1 MKRMMFQENY
11 KKAYEAIVPDSALV
25 EKMLLLAEG
34 QEEQKEK
41 TEKSGLVRVV
51 RPMLTV
57 AAAIGAFVIIMS
69 LTVMP
74 ALAANV
80 PAVYRFLQGISPAL
94 ADFFVPI
101 EKSCTKKG
109 ITMQVE
115 SVYVEGNRAEVYI
128 SFQDAD
134 GAGNVIDGE
143 IDLWTGYG
151 LQSRTGCSVI
161 GGHNF
166 AGYDAETG
174 KSYWKVSLQGWDDFE
189 TDKLT
194 FYVYSILS
202 KISEEKR
209 ELDLREA
216 LTEAELKNV
225 TLRGGSWTGWT
236 ETTNCSVQRT
246 DAERRE
252 DPRPVVSVMK
262 GKPVGECLADGFTVT
277 GIAFLDGNLRVQI
290 CMGDQS
296 RAVRHVSLFL
306 TDKEGNERICDNSVV
321 WKESWGGV
329 DYTFYEYV
337 FADVAADT
345 DAYALYGLFFE
356 ESGYVEG
363 NWSVTFTLE
372 PDEQE

>member
-1 MKRMMFQENY
+1 MFQENY
-11 KKAYEAIVPDSALV
+11 KKEYDSIIPDNALV
-25 EKMLLLAEG
+25 EKMLEMAGEATVEG
-34 QEEQKEK
+34 KNRRE
-41 TEKSGLVRVV
+41 GFFRVIK
-51 RPMLTV
+51 PMLT
-57 AAAIGAFVIIMS
+57 AAAVVTAFVTIVS

-74 ALAANV
+74 VLAANV
-80 PAVYRFLQGISPAL
+80 PAVYRFLNGISPAL

-115 SVYVEGNRAEVYI
+115 AVYVEGNRAEVYI

-134 GAGNVIDGE
+134 DTGNLIDGE

-151 LQSRTGCSVI
+151 LESRTGCSTI
-161 GGHNF
+161 GGHSF

-174 KSYWKVSLQGWDDFE
+174 KAYWKVSLQGWDEFE

-202 KISEEKR
+202 SISEEKR
-209 ELDLREA
+209 ELDLKEA
-216 LTEAELKNV
+216 LTEAGFKNV
-225 TLRGGSWTGWT
+225 TLSGRSGTQLA
-236 ETTNCSVQRT
+236 NDIIQRT
-246 DAERRE
+246 DEEKRE
-252 DPRPVVSVMK
+252 DPRPVSAVMNV
-262 GKPVGECLADGFTVT
+262 KPVSECAADGFTVT

-296 RAVRHVSLFL
+296 RAVRHVRLFL
-306 TDKEGNERICDNSVV
+306 TDEDGEERITDYSVM

-337 FADVAADT
+337 FTGVDADA
-345 DAYALYGLFFE
+345 DAYALYGLFNE

-363 NWSVTFTLE
+363 DWSVTFTLE
-372 PDEQE
+372 SGE